1 MTQRTRTRETSDDLS
16 DVLGDSEKV
25 QQAGGGESYRSRA
38 KKRAVE
44 FFSPRY
50 FLLATVVLTIAMFV
64 GGTVP
69 FVDKFGGLVALF
81 AASFVLGVVT
91 GDSRI
96 LETATG
102 GAVAAGLAFLLGN
115 LALLAVDGTLFA
127 AVGLGAGF
135 LVAGLSAY
143 FGGDLRDGLTRDL

>member
-16 DVLGDSEKV
+16 DVLGDSETV
-25 QQAGGGESYRSRA
+25 EQAGGGESYRSRA
-38 KKRAVE
+38 KKRAVA

-50 FLLATVVLTIAMFV
+50 FLLAAVVLTVAMFV
-64 GGTVP
+64 GRTVL
-69 FVDKFGGLVALF
+69 FVDGLTGLLALF
-81 AASFVLGVVT
+81 AASFVLGAAT

-102 GAVAAGLAFLLGN
+102 GAVAAGISLLLGS
-115 LALLAVDGTLFA
+115 LTLLAVGGTLVA
-127 AVGLGAGF
+127 AVGLGAAF
-135 LVAGLSAY
+135 LVAGLGAY